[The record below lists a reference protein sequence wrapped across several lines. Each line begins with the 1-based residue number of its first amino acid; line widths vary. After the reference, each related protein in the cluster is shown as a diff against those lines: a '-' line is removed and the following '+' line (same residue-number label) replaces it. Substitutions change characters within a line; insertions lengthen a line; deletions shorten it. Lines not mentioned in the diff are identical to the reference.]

1 MVAVAAAPAVDD
13 YSSPQAPV
21 IQAAPAPSVSSS
33 VALKAEVPAADDYS
47 SPQAS
52 VIQSAPAAAP
62 AADTYNEPSSYAA
75 IPAQDSYGVS
85 ASEPV
90 INDNSFDSYGS
101 PRSPAPS
108 SYDAPAVPA
117 GNTRKIRR
125 WYHQL
130 Y

>member
-1 MVAVAAAPAVDD
+1 VATAPAVDD
-13 YSSPQAPV
+13 YSSPVAPVIGPPAPPAPEAVSTAVVLKSVPAEAPAVDDYSSPEAAV
-21 IQAAPAPSVSSS
+21 IQAAP
-33 VALKAEVPAADDYS
+33 
-47 SPQAS
+47 
-52 VIQSAPAAAP
+52 
-62 AADTYNEPSSYAA
+62 ADTYNEPSSYAA
-75 IPAQDSYGVS
+75 IPAQSSYS
-85 ASEPV
+85 AAASEPV

-117 GNTRKIRR
+117 GNARKIRR